1 MERTFTFRL
10 CSGHAAA
17 DCSTQSLELDML
29 GEAGDWLPQLP
40 SVTLPGFRLYLLS
53 LLLCLHYALVVNARE
68 RGFRLKR
75 VEGRFDVFCVDWK
88 LQQYVATFD
97 LGLEPAAVDS
107 ADAGSLASI
116 AESMKLCPVS
126 RNLSAGVDKQ
136 ITLQVRPCLE
146 L

>member
-1 MERTFTFRL
+1 MERIFTFRL
-10 CSGHAAA
+10 RSSHDPA

-29 GEAGDWLPQLP
+29 GESGDWIPQLP
-40 SVTLPGFRLYLLS
+40 SVTFPGFRLYLLS
-53 LLLCLHYALVVNARE
+53 LLLCLHYSLVVNARE

-75 VEGRFDVFCVDWK
+75 VEGRFAVVCVDWR
-88 LQQYVATFD
+88 LQQYRASFNLD
-97 LGLEPAAVDS
+97 LEPVAIDS
-107 ADAGSLASI
+107 ADAGILASI

-136 ITLQVRPCLE
+136 ITLQVVPCVE